1 MSNLSEWE
9 IVTKEPGKFISPVE
23 KDNIWVRVDAH
34 IREIES
40 GDVRVLHS
48 EGIWDDENDQ
58 LFVFN
63 YEEGNYSCDCNRKI
77 FWGRAIE
84 HEYEDEETPC
94 GDGKYSINLVNPQTG
109 EVVYREFS
117 VE

>member
-1 MSNLSEWE
+1 MSNLSKWE
-9 IVTKEPGKFISPVE
+9 IVKREPPAIASMCGES
-23 KDNIWVRVDAH
+23 IWVEIDVVVKHNDTGE
-34 IREIES
+34 IRTLSTTAILDNETYEPH
-40 GDVRVLHS
+40 LF
-48 EGIWDDENDQ
+48 IW
-58 LFVFN
+58 
-63 YEEGNYSCDCNRKI
+63 EEGNYSCDCNRKI

-94 GDGKYSINLVNPQTG
+94 GDGKYSINLVNPKTG